1 MNNLLE
7 MIKSGEK
14 IVILPHDNIDGDA
27 FCSAHAL
34 KMLIKSLGKEAVVLA
49 ESESARQLEFL
60 GLSCKVYESGEKYDF
75 DTAVAIDCADKERL
89 GQRGAVFD
97 AALKKAVIDHHKTN
111 KGYGDINL
119 IYPDAAAACQVVYNL
134 FDEWKG
140 EFSPDAATL
149 LYCGIV
155 TDTGGFRY
163 SNTTPETL
171 LAAAHLL
178 KCGADAEKIM
188 THIFETKPRAQF
200 SVEAEAFRQTAFY
213 HDGKTAICKISQKM
227 QESFGASDDDLS
239 NISSQ
244 LRCIEGVLVSA
255 TIKEKDD
262 CQRISLRSKDLV
274 DVAEI
279 CAHFGGGGHMRA
291 AGATSSLSA
300 EETEN
305 ELVRLIGESYERLH

>member
-119 IYPDAAAACQVVYNL
+119 IYPDAA
-134 FDEWKG
+134 
-140 EFSPDAATL
+140 TL

-188 THIFETKPRAQF
+188 TNIFETKPRAQF